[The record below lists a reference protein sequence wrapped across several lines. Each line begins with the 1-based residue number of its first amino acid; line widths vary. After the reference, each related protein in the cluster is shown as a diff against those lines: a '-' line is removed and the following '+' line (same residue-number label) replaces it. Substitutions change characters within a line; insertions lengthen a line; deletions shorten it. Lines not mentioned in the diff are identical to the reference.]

1 MIQALY
7 KLLPEPLRRL
17 RRDLCLNVV
26 SLYWIVSNALFDT
39 SRYAKFSLSFRKS
52 RSRANEAALITFYYH
67 KIEKALAL
75 PRPKLG
81 FGASWIV
88 PDFLPL
94 LRSYSSRFGQ
104 DEVTA
109 TSHKALESYVSFHD
123 VAGAEPSG
131 TLQEVR
137 TYLSSVSGLM
147 PDVAGGVIEIR
158 ADHLK
163 ARWTIDFADFAAAR
177 HSVRVF
183 SDKSVDR
190 QDIHRAVVTAQR
202 APSVCNR
209 QSWRV
214 YALNDRGSIKQAL
227 AFQNGNT
234 GFGDQIPCLL
244 LVTGDTSTMIFTY
257 ERNQIW
263 IDGGLF
269 SMALLYALQSLGLAT
284 CCLNLCMPWSVEAK
298 LARFYKL
305 PDSERPI
312 MMIAVGHLPD
322 RLLVANSQ
330 RQPID
335 SVLTWADASA
345 SSKH

>member
-1 MIQALY
+1 
-7 KLLPEPLRRL
+7 
-17 RRDLCLNVV
+17 
-26 SLYWIVSNALFDT
+26 
-39 SRYAKFSLSFRKS
+39 
-52 RSRANEAALITFYYH
+52 
-67 KIEKALAL
+67 
-75 PRPKLG
+75 
-81 FGASWIV
+81 
-88 PDFLPL
+88 
-94 LRSYSSRFGQ
+94 
-104 DEVTA
+104 
-109 TSHKALESYVSFHD
+109 
-123 VAGAEPSG
+123 
-131 TLQEVR
+131 
-137 TYLSSVSGLM
+137 M

-190 QDIHRAVVTAQR
+190 QDIQRAVVTAQR